1 MPCNHKLEI
10 APMIITLADK
20 RTIVDS
26 PQAMYDILKA
36 TLLAED
42 EIDQDKEH
50 FWVIHLDARNR
61 IKALELVSLGTIN
74 ASIVHPREVF
84 TRAVALRSSS
94 LILAHN
100 HPSGDLQ
107 PSTQD
112 IEITEKLVQAGEIL
126 RIDIVDNLVI
136 TKDGFYSFKQEGLL

>member
-1 MPCNHKLEI
+1 
-10 APMIITLADK
+10 MIITLADK